1 MILIILYLIA
11 LIKSAFQVKDQMYT
25 FMFVI
30 AFSIFM
36 IDIFLMGL
44 LLKEGN

>member
-1 MILIILYLIA
+1 MILIILYAIA
-11 LIKSAFQVKDQMYT
+11 LFKSAFQVKDQIYK

-36 IDIFLMGL
+36 IDILLMGL